1 MRLSFGGHVFYS
13 YLCALNREDGLRLSK
28 KTSFSAFGLH
38 PLCTLKNRTYNIN
51 KV

>member
-28 KTSFSAFGLH
+28 KQVFLH
-38 PLCTLKNRTYNIN
+38 SVCTLFAPSKIEHII
-51 KV
+51 

>member
-28 KTSFSAFGLH
+28 NNFFCIRFAPSLH
-38 PLCTLKNRTYNIN
+38 TQKKNI
-51 KV
+51 